1 MNSKNIRYILSL
13 VLMCEAAGMT
23 LPLICSVIYG
33 EYNMV
38 GIWIGCVAFCFVS
51 AFLLSLRTNTRKT
64 MYARDGF
71 ISVAMSWVVMSIFGA
86 IPFVVSGAIPNYI
99 DALFETVSG
108 FTTTG
113 ASVISDIDIIPKSL
127 VFWRSFTHWIGGM
140 GVLVFLVALIPSD
153 SSGGFHLIRAE
164 SPGPSVSKLVPKA
177 KSTAKILYLMYVSM
191 TILEMVLLLFGGMD
205 IFDAITLSFGTA
217 GTGGFA
223 VRNSGMSDYSSYCQ
237 VVITVFMALFGVDF
251 SIYHL
256 LIMRKFRDALK
267 SEEMRAY
274 FGIIIFSIILI
285 GINCASYYTNLFENI
300 KHSAFQVSSIITTTG
315 YATVDFDKWPSF
327 SKTILV
333 ILMFFGACAGST
345 GGGIKISRILIMLKS
360 IGKEIK
366 IMLHPKSVSKV
377 KLNGRVVEHE
387 TVRAV
392 NVFMVS
398 YFAIYFIS
406 VLLISMDNFDFTTNF
421 TAVAA
426 TINNIG
432 PGLEAVGPT
441 CNFSIYSPLSTLVLI
456 MNMLIGRLEIFPI
469 MLMFYAGTWKK
480 P

>member
-1 MNSKNIRYILSL
+1 MNSKNVRYILSL
-13 VLMCEAAGMT
+13 VLMCEAACMT

-33 EYNMV
+33 EYDMV
-38 GIWIGCVAFCFVS
+38 GVWICSVALCF
-51 AFLLSLRTNTRKT
+51 AAALILSISTKSRKT

-71 ISVAMSWVVMSIFGA
+71 LSVALSWVVMSIFGA
-86 IPFVVSGAIPNYI
+86 VPFVAGGVITNFI

-113 ASVISDIDIIPKSL
+113 ASVISNLDIVPKSL
-127 VFWRSFTHWIGGM
+127 IFWRSFTHWIGGM
-140 GVLVFLVALIPSD
+140 GVLVFLVALIPSN
-153 SSGGFHLIRAE
+153 SSGSFHLIKAE
-164 SPGPSVSKLVPKA
+164 SPGPSVSKMVPKA
-177 KSTAKILYLMYVSM
+177 KSTAKILYLIYISM
-191 TILEMVLLLFGGMD
+191 TILEIVLLLFGGMKF
-205 IFDAITLSFGTA
+205 FDAITLSMGTA
-217 GTGGFA
+217 GTGGFSIDNA
-223 VRNSGMSDYSSYCQ
+223 GLGQYSSYCQ
-237 VVITVFMALFGVDF
+237 IVITVFMILFGVDF
-251 SIYHL
+251 SLYHL
-256 LIMRKFRDALK
+256 LIMRKFKDVFK
-267 SEEMRAY
+267 SEELRAY
-274 FGIIIFSIILI
+274 FGIVAVSVILI
-285 GINCASYYTNLFENI
+285 TINCVSYYTNIFQNI

-315 YATVDFDKWPSF
+315 YSTVDFDLWPAF

-333 ILMFFGACAGST
+333 TLMFFGACAGST

-360 IGKEIK
+360 IMKEIR

-398 YFAIYFIS
+398 YFAIFFVS
-406 VLLISMDNFDFTTNF
+406 VLLISIDNFGFTTNF

-441 CNFSIYSPLSTLVLI
+441 CNFSLYSPLSTLVLI

-469 MLMFYAGTWKK
+469 MLMFYVGTWKK

>member
-1 MNSKNIRYILSL
+1 MNTKNIRYILGL

-33 EYNMV
+33 EYDMV
-38 GIWIGCVAFCFVS
+38 GIWIGCIALCFVS
-51 AFLLSLRTNTRKT
+51 AFILSLGTKIRKT

-71 ISVAMSWVVMSIFGA
+71 ISVALSWVVMSIFGA
-86 IPFVVSGAIPNYI
+86 VPFVAGGVIPNFT

-113 ASVISDIDIIPKSL
+113 ASVLSDLDIVPKSL
-127 VFWRSFTHWIGGM
+127 IFWRSFTHWIGGM
-140 GVLVFLVALIPSD
+140 GVLVFLVALIPSN
-153 SSGGFHLIRAE
+153 SSGNFHLIKAE

-177 KSTAKILYLMYVSM
+177 RSTAKILYLIYVAM
-191 TILEMVLLLFGGMD
+191 TIIQIVLLLFGRMKF
-205 IFDAITLSFGTA
+205 FDAVTISLGTA
-217 GTGGFA
+217 GTGGFSIDNA
-223 VRNSGMSDYSSYCQ
+223 GLGQYSSYCQ
-237 VVITVFMALFGVDF
+237 IVITVFMVLFGVDF

-256 LIMRKFRDALK
+256 LIMRKFRDSLK
-267 SEEMRAY
+267 SEELRAY
-274 FGIIIFSIILI
+274 FGIIAVSVILI
-285 GINCASYYTNLFENI
+285 SINCMSYYSNLFENI

-315 YATVDFDKWPSF
+315 YSTVDFDSWPTF

-345 GGGIKISRILIMLKS
+345 GGGMKISRILIMLKS

-398 YFAIYFIS
+398 YFAIFLLS
-406 VLLISMDNFDFTTNF
+406 VLLISIDNFSFTTNF

-469 MLMFYAGTWKK
+469 MLMFYVGTWKK

>member
-33 EYNMV
+33 EYDMV
-38 GIWIGCVAFCFVS
+38 GIWIGTIALCFVS
-51 AFLLSLRTNTRKT
+51 ALILSIKTKTRKT

-71 ISVAMSWVVMSIFGA
+71 VSVALSWVVMSLFGA
-86 IPFVVSGAIPNYI
+86 IPFVISKTIPNFI

-113 ASVISDIDIIPKSL
+113 ASVISNLDIVPKSL
-127 VFWRSFTHWIGGM
+127 IFWRSFTHWIGGM
-140 GVLVFLVALIPSD
+140 GVLVFLVALIPSN
-153 SSGGFHLIRAE
+153 SSGSFHLIKAE
-164 SPGPSVSKLVPKA
+164 SPGPSVSKLVPKT
-177 KSTAKILYLMYVSM
+177 KSTAKILYLIYIVM
-191 TILEMVLLLFGGMD
+191 TLTQIVLLLFGGMKL
-205 IFDAITLSFGTA
+205 FDAVTLSFGTA
-217 GTGGFA
+217 GTGGFSIDNA
-223 VRNSGMSDYSSYCQ
+223 GFGQYSSYCQ
-237 VVITVFMALFGVDF
+237 IVITVFMVLFGVDF

-267 SEEMRAY
+267 SEELRAY
-274 FGIIIFSIILI
+274 FGIIITSIILI
-285 GINCASYYTNLFENI
+285 SINCVSYYSNLFENI
-300 KHSAFQVSSIITTTG
+300 KHSAFQVSSIMTTTG
-315 YATVDFDKWPSF
+315 YTTQDFDLWPTF

-360 IGKEIK
+360 IVKEIK

-377 KLNGRVVEHE
+377 KLNGRVVEHG
-387 TVRAV
+387 TVRAI

-398 YFAIYFIS
+398 YFAIFFVS
-406 VLLISMDNFDFTTNF
+406 VLLISIDNFGFTTNF